1 MTVSLVKRYRGVS
14 EIVSALLLLLIVSV
28 VGFSIYMAFLSQSVA
43 MSRAA
48 ERSVEEAK
56 VASIAG
62 ASIVAGYVYVNETA
76 DCGQLYLYL
85 TASARPLDVEGVY
98 VADMPVYPNISSSL
112 AGCSVNSE
120 PPVIHLIPGY
130 VNYTVLPLTSDVLN
144 YLLSEHPQSVEV
156 KIVTKYNSDS
166 KPLKVVYVS

>member
-1 MTVSLVKRYRGVS
+1 MKSRAVS

-28 VGFSIYMAFLSQSVA
+28 VGFTIYMAFLSQSVA
-43 MSRAA
+43 LTRAA

-76 DCGQLYLYL
+76 GCGQLYLYL

-98 VADMPVYPNISSSL
+98 VAGMPVYPNISSDL
-112 AGCSVNSE
+112 AGCTVNTE
-120 PPVIHLIPGY
+120 PEVIHLIPGY
-130 VNYTVLPLTSDVLN
+130 VNYTVLPLTVSVVQ
-144 YLLSEHPQSVEV
+144 YILSEHPSSVEV
-156 KIVTKYNSDS
+156 KIVTKYNSDAR
-166 KPLKVVYVS
+166 PLKVVYVS